1 MLLLVMVCDLPSI
14 QTRIYSTV
22 TDFARFLGISTCK
35 MKRISMSHLSK
46 RRMMLNLYAK
56 FFGFTTT
63 QAEQLVGCLNHGD
76 VAMGLCET
84 TKRDIRTYGMQ

>member
-1 MLLLVMVCDLPSI
+1 
-14 QTRIYSTV
+14 
-22 TDFARFLGISTCK
+22 
-35 MKRISMSHLSK
+35 MSHLSE

-63 QAEQLVGCLNHGD
+63 QAEQLVGCLNQGD

>member
-1 MLLLVMVCDLPSI
+1 
-14 QTRIYSTV
+14 
-22 TDFARFLGISTCK
+22 
-35 MKRISMSHLSK
+35 MSHLSK

-84 TKRDIRTYGMQ
+84 TKRDICTYRMQ

>member
-1 MLLLVMVCDLPSI
+1 
-14 QTRIYSTV
+14 
-22 TDFARFLGISTCK
+22 
-35 MKRISMSHLSK
+35 MSHLSK

-76 VAMGLCET
+76 VAMGLCLISASG
-84 TKRDIRTYGMQ
+84 KLKSR